1 MIVAKTGQSF
11 LPNHIFDFKQL
22 FGLENQMKR
31 QNMTTEGKENLKEM
45 LASAVLGC

>member
-22 FGLENQMKR
+22 VWAGKQMKR
-31 QNMTTEGKENLKEM
+31 QNMTSEGKENLKEM